1 MDTALEIS
9 HLVKQYGKNTAVNDL
24 SLVVPK
30 GAFLGLLGPNGA
42 GKSTTI
48 HCTVGVSKI
57 TSGTIKVFGHDVER
71 DYREARAC
79 IGVSPQEFNIDI
91 FGKVTHLL
99 DYVAGYF
106 GLPKAVRRERV
117 DALLS
122 QFNLTAHAHKTFQ
135 ELSGG
140 LKRRV
145 VLARALVHNPEL
157 LILDEPTAGVDVEL
171 RRELW
176 GYLQQLSKEGKTI
189 ILTSHYLEEVERLA
203 DRYAFIAHGTIVAQG
218 KKSDFANNKT
228 LEETYLQLTG
238 ASTVGAHTTA

>member
-1 MDTALEIS
+1 MHNALEIS
-9 HLVKQYGKNTAVNDL
+9 HLVKTYPKTTAVNDISL
-24 SLVVPK
+24 SLPA

-48 HCTVGVSKI
+48 NCIVGIAKI
-57 TSGTIKVFGHDVER
+57 TSGTIKIFGHDVET
-71 DYREARAC
+71 DYRQARMQV
-79 IGVSPQEFNIDI
+79 GVAPQEFNVDI
-91 FGKVTHLL
+91 FGKVIKIL
-99 DYVAGYF
+99 DYVAGYY
-106 GLPKAVRRERV
+106 GLSAQQRKSRV
-117 DALLS
+117 DELLT

-145 VLARALVHNPEL
+145 ILARALVHDPKL

-176 GYLQQLSKEGKTI
+176 GYLQQLSQEGKTI

-203 DRYAFIAHGTIVAQG
+203 DRYAFIAHGRIVAQG
-218 KKSDFANNKT
+218 NKADFANTKT
-228 LEETYLQLTG
+228 LEEHYLELTG
-238 ASTVGAHTTA
+238 ASAVGAHIAA

>member
-1 MDTALEIS
+1 MDNALLIQN
-9 HLVKQYGKNTAVNDL
+9 LVKQYSKTTAVKNL
-24 SLVVPK
+24 SLTVPK

-48 HCTVGVSKI
+48 NCVVGISKI
-57 TSGTIKVFGHDVER
+57 TSGTIQVFGHNVETE
-71 DYREARAC
+71 YREARKYV
-79 IGVSPQEFNIDI
+79 GVSPQEFNIDI
-91 FGKVTHLL
+91 FGKITHLL
-99 DYVAGYF
+99 DYVGGYY
-106 GLPKAVRRERV
+106 GLTTAERRERV
-117 DALLS
+117 DVLLT

-145 VLARALVHNPEL
+145 ILARALVHNPQL

-176 GYLQQLSKEGKTI
+176 GYFTQLSQEGKTI

-218 KKSDFANNKT
+218 KKNDFANNKT
-228 LEETYLQLTG
+228 LEETYLELTG
-238 ASTVGAHTTA
+238 TPTVGAHTTI

>member
-1 MDTALEIS
+1 MENALEIS
-9 HLVKQYGKNTAVNDL
+9 HLTKRYKNTLAVNNL
-24 SLVVPK
+24 SLTVPK

-48 HCTVGVSKI
+48 NCAVGVSKI
-57 TSGTIKVFGHDVER
+57 TSGTIKVFGHDVEN
-71 DYREARAC
+71 DYRTARTFV
-79 IGVSPQEFNIDI
+79 GVSPQEFNVDI

-99 DYVAGYF
+99 DYVGGYY
-106 GLPKAVRRERV
+106 GLPKAQRRERIDV
-117 DALLS
+117 LLT
-122 QFNLTAHAHKTFQ
+122 QFNLTAHAHKAFQ

-145 VLARALVHNPEL
+145 ILARALVHNPEL

-176 GYLQQLSKEGKTI
+176 GYFGQLSKEGKTI
-189 ILTSHYLEEVERLA
+189 IITSHYLEEVERLA

-218 KKSDFANNKT
+218 KKTAFENGKT
-228 LEETYLQLTG
+228 LEDTYLELTG
-238 ASTVGAHTTA
+238 ASTVGAHANV